1 MGEASRDVCADL
13 EKLLEPIK
21 AVEVSKFF
29 LQSMKINIEPDFFI
43 FSGKMEACSSIS
55 QDQRSCKTA
64 H

>member
-1 MGEASRDVCADL
+1 MGEASRDVCVDL

-21 AVEVSKFF
+21 AVEVLKFF
-29 LQSMKINIEPDFFI
+29 LKTLNIKTDIFM

-55 QDQRSCKTA
+55 QDQRPCKTT

>member
-21 AVEVSKFF
+21 AVEVPKFF
-29 LQSMKINIEPDFFI
+29 LVSMNIEPDFFM